1 MRTVAQRRS
10 TFRVWGPSPGGE
22 SPDPGRADGRAVILN
37 ELGHTNVRQTIIPF
51 ERSGN
56 RTRGLSP
63 VNGSVP
69 PRFVRIRPAGLQV
82 MLDLPNAGLEPQC
95 PDAGIQD
102 SWSVPVTKG
111 LRPRNRDMWF
121 SKLGSACG
129 MHRFEGSSSR
139 NGRNDSSGRSV
150 S

>member
-10 TFRVWGPSPGGE
+10 TFRVWARRLE
-22 SPDPGRADGRAVILN
+22 AKSPDPGRADGSSRHPQRIR
-37 ELGHTNVRQTIIPF
+37 HTNVRQTIIPF

-63 VNGSVP
+63 VNGAVP

-82 MLDLPNAGLEPQC
+82 MLDLPNAGLEPLQC

-102 SWSVPVTKG
+102 SERAG
-111 LRPRNRDMWF
+111 HQG
-121 SKLGSACG
+121 SKTQS
-129 MHRFEGSSSR
+129 
-139 NGRNDSSGRSV
+139 
-150 S
+150 